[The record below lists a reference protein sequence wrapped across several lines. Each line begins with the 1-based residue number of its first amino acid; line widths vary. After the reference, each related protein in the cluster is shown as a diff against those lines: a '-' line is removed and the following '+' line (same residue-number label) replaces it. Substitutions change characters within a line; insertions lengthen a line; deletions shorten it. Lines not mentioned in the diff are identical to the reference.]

1 MSIQVTTKNFASR
14 NRKHQSE
21 FRKRQLIDATMDCI
35 DKLGLS
41 QTTLAKIAERVGISQ
56 GNVVFHFHSKEELL
70 DQTLRHLSDE
80 YRSNWLVALASAAP
94 NAYAQLRALVESS
107 FTPKICNR
115 RKISVWFAFWGE
127 SRSRPKYM
135 RVCGDNDAAFSE
147 QIETLCRAIETESSA
162 RLPAVTA
169 ALSIEGMIDG
179 LWQNFLIGPPGFKR
193 GQAIKAVFDLVDAIY
208 PDLQSVDLQTEQ
220 PMSRSVKTSNPEN
233 SQDHQQLP
241 G

>member
-1 MSIQVTTKNFASR
+1 MSTRVTSRNFASR

-35 DKLGLS
+35 DQLGLS
-41 QTTLAKIAERVGISQ
+41 QTTLARIAERVGISQ

-80 YRSNWLVALASAAP
+80 YRANWLAALESAP
-94 NAYAQLRALVESS
+94 PKAYAKLRALVESS
-107 FTPKICNR
+107 FTAKICNR

-135 RVCGDNDAAFSE
+135 RVCGTNDSEFSD
-147 QIETLCRAIETESSA
+147 QILQLCKTIENESTA
-162 RLPAVTA
+162 RLPAQTA

-179 LWQNFLIGPPGFKR
+179 LWQNFLLGPPGFKR
-193 GQAIKAVFDLVDAIY
+193 NQAVQAVFDLIDTLY
-208 PDLQSVDLQTEQ
+208 PESAESNQ
-220 PMSRSVKTSNPEN
+220 RATSK
-233 SQDHQQLP
+233 L
-241 G
+241 